1 MIKIISAQCIS
12 VACPSTFTGTTAAG
26 QTVYARYRCGHLSVR
41 IDDAHEPRH
50 GEAAGR
56 SILEVTLGGEYDGSL
71 DYADLRQHTAGV
83 VEWPDQLTAPD
94 PRPAAESTDPADI
107 LTL

>member
-1 MIKIISAQCIS
+1 MIKVVAAQCIS

-50 GEAAGR
+50 GGAAGS
-56 SILEVTLGGEYDGSL
+56 SILEVTIGHELHGWLS
-71 DYADLRQHTAGV
+71 YADLRQHTAGL
-83 VEWPDQLTAPD
+83 VEWPDEPTEPD
-94 PRPAAESTDPADI
+94 PGSVADPTDPADN
-107 LTL
+107 LSP

>member
-50 GEAAGR
+50 GGAAGS
-56 SILEVTLGGEYDGSL
+56 SILEVTIGHELHGWLS
-71 DYADLRQHTAGV
+71 YADLRQHTAGL
-83 VEWPDQLTAPD
+83 VEWPDEPTEPD
-94 PRPAAESTDPADI
+94 PGSVADPTDPADN
-107 LTL
+107 LSP

>member
-1 MIKIISAQCIS
+1 MIKIISAQWICF
-12 VACPSTFTGTTAAG
+12 ACPTIYTGKTAEG
-26 QTVYARYRCGHLSVR
+26 WTVYARYRCGHLSVR

-50 GEAAGR
+50 GGAAGR

>member
-50 GEAAGR
+50 GGAAGR

-94 PRPAAESTDPADI
+94 PRPAAESTDPTDI